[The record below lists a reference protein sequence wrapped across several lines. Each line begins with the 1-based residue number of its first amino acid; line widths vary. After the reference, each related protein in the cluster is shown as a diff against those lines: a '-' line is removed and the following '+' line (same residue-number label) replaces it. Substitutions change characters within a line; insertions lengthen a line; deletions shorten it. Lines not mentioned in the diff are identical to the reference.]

1 MNGSL
6 RKKRPTEY
14 LHFRPYAAIGEPQ
27 PGKSARNVVGIA
39 ALKGGIIAAIFV
51 GIPSLLLV
59 PLFTYLLNGFV
70 DIPIF
75 LGQMCW
81 NAIIPV
87 MLMALLAVVSGVV
100 CLRRSTAAR

>member
-1 MNGSL
+1 MNGSV

-14 LHFRPYAAIGEPQ
+14 LKFRPYEAIGESQ
-27 PGKSARNVVGIA
+27 AAKSARHGVGLA
-39 ALKGGIIAAIFV
+39 ALKGGVIAVTFL

-70 DIPIF
+70 DLPIF

-81 NAIIPV
+81 NAIVPV
-87 MLMALLAVVSGVV
+87 VLMALLAVVSGAV
-100 CLRRSTAAR
+100 CLRRS